1 MISQE
6 EVFDFFQKISIEL
19 EKEGYPILNNII
31 HPFPNIK
38 FEEQL
43 IKEGVEN
50 RENISDISDFTDE
63 D

>member
-43 IKEGVEN
+43 IKEELEKK
-50 RENISDISDFTDE
+50 ENISDISDISDE

>member
-43 IKEGVEN
+43 IKEEFEN
-50 RENISDISDFTDE
+50 KENISDISDFTDE